1 MCSGILLWFSV
12 AFPWWPIMVSIIS
25 CVYLLFMIFWWS
37 ICSDLSSIFQLGCF
51 HIAGFLK
58 IFVYILYKSLLRYKI
73 GVLQIF
79 SANLW
84 LVFSFSQ
91 KHLHSTELL
100 ILDFNKVKCI
110 IFSQIRILVLDIKTH
125 NQTQGHP
132 DFLPFFF

>member
-1 MCSGILLWFSV
+1 M
-12 AFPWWPIMVSIIS
+12 
-25 CVYLLFMIFWWS
+25 
-37 ICSDLSSIFQLGCF
+37 
-51 HIAGFLK
+51 
-58 IFVYILYKSLLRYKI
+58 FVYILYKSPLRYKI

-91 KHLHSTELL
+91 KHFHRAELL
-100 ILDFNKVKCI
+100 ILDFNKVKFI
-110 IFSQIRILVLDIKTH
+110 IFSWIRILVLDLKTH